1 MKELVIVSSE
11 IKEENEVEYF
21 KVVKFTFDGF
31 EGTFT
36 SLTLCG
42 LQSNDVHYRLG
53 YAAWNRYKTISQN
66 TFNREVDDIF
76 HYSEFL
82 KAFGEKFD
90 IEIPCI

>member
-11 IKEENEVEYF
+11 IKEENEVGYF

-66 TFNREVDDIF
+66 TFKEDVDDIF

-82 KAFGEKFD
+82 TAFAEKFG
-90 IEIPCI
+90 IEIPLK

>member
-1 MKELVIVSSE
+1 MKELIIVSDE
-11 IKEENEVEYF
+11 LREVNEFGYF
-21 KVVKFTFDGF
+21 RVVKFNFNDF

-36 SLTLCG
+36 SRTICG

-66 TFNREVDDIF
+66 TFKEDVDDIF
-76 HYSEFL
+76 HYTEFL

-90 IEIPCI
+90 IEIPLK